1 MLKVFSKFIAIIFHP
16 LLIVTY
22 ALLILL
28 WVNPYLFS
36 FQDTKSQGLIVILI
50 FMLSFGFPL
59 ISIVMMKLVG
69 FISTLEMPDAKERII
84 PLAITTAF
92 YMWLFINIKSNSL
105 IPVALRMFILG
116 ATISITLAFLINLF
130 TKISLHT
137 VGMGGYVMITVLI
150 KFLYS
155 YETFYLSIP
164 LLGGFMVSMNLV
176 IIISLV
182 LAGLVGTTRLHLK
195 AHELQDIYGGYI
207 VGVLGQLIAFRI
219 LG

>member
-1 MLKVFSKFIAIIFHP
+1 
-16 LLIVTY
+16 
-22 ALLILL
+22 
-28 WVNPYLFS
+28 
-36 FQDTKSQGLIVILI
+36 
-50 FMLSFGFPL
+50 MLSFGFPL